1 MRLSTGL
8 LKHHV
13 SANIFSCSLPSV
25 YVVNGSFHGNVK
37 LDIVFQ
43 KYQICL
49 RLTEN

>member
-1 MRLSTGL
+1 MRLSAGL

-13 SANIFSCSLPSV
+13 SANIFSCSLPSG
-25 YVVNGSFHGNVK
+25 VVNVSFHGNVK